1 MQLLVKI
8 MTILFLLSVSF
19 FKVNAQNNG
28 DESSNQVNSGTNTSS
43 STGDIELNGQI
54 GPYDPTESDPDGP
67 NFDKFQDD
75 DLEGIL
81 PTKDNY
87 YTIAVTVP
95 TSLDFSVLEH
105 EINVKGQF
113 YSPKY
118 TIKNNAT
125 RPIHIS
131 VGLVHNVIP
140 TEGQDEYIPLYLEK
154 PIEGDGKVQIDL
166 NLSLTNL
173 KTSAF
178 HNVNL
183 TNLKESDAQTF
194 QQDDSHSNYL
204 GVLGLKEQG
213 ILHLNSD
220 SWDRPLAEGLDKNA
234 QVNFDIQLVFSLDD
248 PTSETN

>member
-1 MQLLVKI
+1 

-28 DESSNQVNSGTNTSS
+28 GESSNQVNSGTNTNS

-54 GPYDPTESDPDGP
+54 GPYDPTESDPNDP
-67 NFDKFQDD
+67 NFDSFQGN
-75 DLEGIL
+75 DLEGTL
-81 PTKDNY
+81 PKDNY
-87 YTIAVTVP
+87 YTIAVTAP
-95 TSLDFSVLEH
+95 TALDFSVLEH
-105 EINVKGQF
+105 KTNVKGQF
-113 YSPKY
+113 YSPNY

-166 NLSLTNL
+166 NLSLENL

-183 TNLKESDAQTF
+183 TNLKQSNAQTS

-248 PTSETN
+248 PTLETN